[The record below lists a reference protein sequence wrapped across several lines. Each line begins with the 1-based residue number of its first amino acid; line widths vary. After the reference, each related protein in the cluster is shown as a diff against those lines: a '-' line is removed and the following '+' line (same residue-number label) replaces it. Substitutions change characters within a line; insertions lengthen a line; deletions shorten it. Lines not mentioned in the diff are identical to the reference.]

1 MDPTIFENAD
11 KYIKMLWV
19 FLAHYYEIVK
29 EFRVV
34 SRVIGG
40 CLMSHVTSESN
51 TVCMYY
57 TAGPEQGVRLFCTQ
71 F

>member
-11 KYIKMLWV
+11 KHIKMLCV
-19 FLAHYYEIVK
+19 FQAHYYEIVK

-51 TVCMYY
+51 TVCMYF
-57 TAGPEQGVRLFCTQ
+57 TAGPEQGVGLFCTQ